1 MSAVALT
8 GPRVR
13 LVGARILGASALW
26 TLGGLL
32 FGICMAVTLPFFLGF
47 KSLTVLSGS
56 MEPSIHVG
64 DIVVVRRI
72 PAENARVGDVV
83 TFRDP
88 SDPEKLVTHRVRRIS
103 IADGSVSFET
113 KGDANTSVER
123 WKVSGDGTIG
133 LVRYRIP
140 KLGYVLFYVHGTLGR
155 LLLVVVPALLLGAYE
170 IMRIWRPGP
179 AVPMERGDE
188 ADG

>member
-1 MSAVALT
+1 MSAVALS

-32 FGICMAVTLPFFLGF
+32 FGICMVVTLPFFVGF

-64 DIVVVRRI
+64 DIVVVRQI

-88 SDPEKLVTHRVRRIS
+88 SDPEKLVTHRVRKIS

-170 IMRIWRPGP
+170 IMRIWRPSP

>member
-13 LVGARILGASALW
+13 LVGARILGASAQW

-64 DIVVVRRI
+64 DIVVVRQI

-88 SDPEKLVTHRVRRIS
+88 SDPEKLVTHRVRKIS

-170 IMRIWRPGP
+170 IMRIWRPSP